1 MASLSLSG
9 LPDRLPDTVCPAAM
23 LQRVLKPPQQRWE
36 TDPAVYRPL
45 ARRPPLPTQ
54 PSSCIIKCSSN
65 AITLCSWW
73 IYKMAKRQRK
83 SADSGEKDVLMNSW
97 FHQEFREVPQWDGT
111 CLCLK
116 TIRRLSFRAD
126 SNWMN
131 GWKPHQKKAGEP
143 IRWKGTVL
151 SCLVCILLV
160 FCVFLYK
167 LCETEHQNL
176 NQETLILNASK
187 RETVREQKNHL
198 RPYIKETTL
207 VLTRNAPQTSCPWGG

>member
-1 MASLSLSG
+1 MFLQ
-9 LPDRLPDTVCPAAM
+9 CHHFM
-23 LQRVLKPPQQRWE
+23 L
-36 TDPAVYRPL
+36 
-45 ARRPPLPTQ
+45 
-54 PSSCIIKCSSN
+54 
-65 AITLCSWW
+65 
-73 IYKMAKRQRK
+73 
-83 SADSGEKDVLMNSW
+83 LMNLQNGKKTEEERW
-97 FHQEFREVPQWDGT
+97 QWGKTRTHEFLVILYARREVPQWDGT

-116 TIRRLSFRAD
+116 TIRRFSFRAD

-187 RETVREQKNHL
+187 RETVWEQKNHL

-207 VLTRNAPQTSCPWGG
+207 VLTRNAPQTSCRPWGG